1 MAILLKAIYNAVQ
14 SLSKYH
20 SSFLIEKV
28 VVPYFTS
35 TDAKI
40 PENTKKI
47 NFTCSIYIH
56 CIKYRNGIATC
67 EKPPDLL
74 CLIILKLCI
83 TLKTV
88 SLSLS
93 LSPS

>member
-35 TDAKI
+35 TDTKI
-40 PENTKKI
+40 PENTKKPVSHVL
-47 NFTCSIYIH
+47 FIY
-56 CIKYRNGIATC
+56 
-67 EKPPDLL
+67 
-74 CLIILKLCI
+74 
-83 TLKTV
+83 TV
-88 SLSLS
+88 
-93 LSPS
+93 